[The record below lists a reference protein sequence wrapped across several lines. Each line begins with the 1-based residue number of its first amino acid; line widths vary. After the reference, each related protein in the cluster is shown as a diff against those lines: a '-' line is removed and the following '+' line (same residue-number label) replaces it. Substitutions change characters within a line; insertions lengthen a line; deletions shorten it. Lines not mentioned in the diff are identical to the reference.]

1 MLCLRAT
8 TTLVQKGFEFILINT
23 SIPPIPPNPLEMIP
37 VESYANAKRATA
49 AINQIKFW
57 TFYAPISS
65 PDGDLDQFVGKP
77 CAKKRG
83 PGGGAAKISRTNGK
97 QNSRF

>member
-1 MLCLRAT
+1 M
-8 TTLVQKGFEFILINT
+8 QKGFEFILINT

-57 TFYAPISS
+57 TFCVPISS
-65 PDGDLDQFVGKP
+65 PDGGLDQFVGKP
-77 CAKKRG
+77 CARKPG
-83 PGGGAAKISRTNGK
+83 PGGDATNIC
-97 QNSRF
+97 